1 MNKDKMKIALLTML
15 IAIILWVGITSIIY
29 SFTNPSKTQTEAF
42 FHIPQSMM
50 LNFKE
55 GN

>member
-1 MNKDKMKIALLTML
+1 MNKDKIKIALLTML
-15 IAIILWVGITSIIY
+15 IAIVLWAGLTTAIY
-29 SFTNPSKTQTEAF
+29 RFSNPEKTETQAF
-42 FHIPQSMM
+42 LHLPQSMM